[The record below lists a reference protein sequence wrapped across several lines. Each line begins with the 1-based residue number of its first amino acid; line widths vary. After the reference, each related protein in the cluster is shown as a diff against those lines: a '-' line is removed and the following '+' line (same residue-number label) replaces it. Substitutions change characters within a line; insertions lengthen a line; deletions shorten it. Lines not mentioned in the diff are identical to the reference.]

1 MHWKIKMTNDE
12 IKSEL
17 DYLEKELQC
26 QIDLYFWDRM
36 KIEKLKEEMEENHIF
51 VDAPF
56 YVDHDKNKITLSA
69 INRKII
75 NSING
80 YCARRSSLITELRS
94 KGAVMTGE
102 GNEYIVYGDGTF
114 ESRLEIR

>member
-1 MHWKIKMTNDE
+1 MTNDE

-51 VDAPF
+51 VDDPF
-56 YVDHDKNKITLSA
+56 YVDHDKKKIMLSA

-80 YCARRSSLITELRS
+80 YCARRSKLIDELLS
-94 KGAVMTGE
+94 NGGVMTGS
-102 GNEYIVYGDGTF
+102 GNDFFVFGNGKIK
-114 ESRLEIR
+114 SRSGIF